1 MIIPLGNRCEYY
13 CIISTCRRLPNIES
27 AAYEGIV
34 VIDIRTFLLVLG
46 IGNIGFALLM
56 AGYARGP
63 ASHPA
68 MRMWALARLVQ
79 GAAHLLGWLRP
90 DLPWVGVALAANTA
104 LIVGTALELAA
115 YCIFLGFKQWRAML
129 LPSTAMAVLIA
140 YGARALHLPPAQMV
154 VVMSLLLLVFN
165 LAMAVLLLRPGMHAS
180 VLQRL
185 IGWNVVLFCVA
196 MAARAWQGMGNHHLH
211 LFSATGMQSAT
222 FIAGYILMIVNG
234 FGFLL
239 LCKEKDDA
247 RMVQLATIDSLT
259 GLINR
264 HAFFDRTDSA
274 RALASRQR
282 SPIALMMIDIDHFK
296 RINDCFGHATG
307 DEALVLFAATA
318 KARLRDHDIMGRLG
332 GEEFALVLP
341 ATDLEGAIL
350 AAERLRSTV
359 AAAVLS
365 TGSGPYSMTISV
377 GVVVI
382 DPQEHINAALARA
395 DHALYA
401 AKSGGRDR
409 VCVGQGAAAGRLRVV
424 A

>member
-1 MIIPLGNRCEYY
+1 M
-13 CIISTCRRLPNIES
+13 
-27 AAYEGIV
+27 
-34 VIDIRTFLLVLG
+34 IDIRTFMLVLG

-56 AGYARGP
+56 AGYARSQ

-68 MRMWALARLVQ
+68 MRLWAWARLVQ
-79 GAAHLLGWLRP
+79 GCAHLAVWLRP
-90 DLPWVGVALAANTA
+90 ELPSASLAVAANIA
-104 LIVGTALELAA
+104 LIVGAALEVAA
-115 YCIFLGFKQWRAML
+115 YCVFLGLRGWGPALVSFTLLGLGAMVGVRA
-129 LPSTAMAVLIA
+129 A
-140 YGARALHLPPAQMV
+140 HLAPAQLM
-154 VVMSLLLLVFN
+154 VVMSSVLCMFSM
-165 LAMAVLLLRPGMHAS
+165 AMAWLLLRPGARGS
-180 VLQRL
+180 VLQQM
-185 IGWNVVLFCVA
+185 IGWNNVLFAIA
-196 MAARAWQGMGNHHLH
+196 MGARAWYSAGAPHAH
-211 LFSATGMQSAT
+211 LFSAGAMQSAT
-222 FIAGYILMIVNG
+222 FLTGYFLMIVNG

-307 DEALVLFAATA
+307 DEALVLFSATA
-318 KARLRDHDIMGRLG
+318 GSTLREDDLLGRLG

-350 AAERLRSTV
+350 AAERLRVTV
-359 AAAVLS
+359 AAAVLP
-365 TGSGPYSMTISV
+365 TSGGDYSMTISV

-382 DPQEHINAALARA
+382 DPNEHINAALARA

-401 AKSGGRDR
+401 AKTGGRNR
-409 VCVGQGAAAGRLRVV
+409 VSVGQAQLRVV
-424 A
+424 AR